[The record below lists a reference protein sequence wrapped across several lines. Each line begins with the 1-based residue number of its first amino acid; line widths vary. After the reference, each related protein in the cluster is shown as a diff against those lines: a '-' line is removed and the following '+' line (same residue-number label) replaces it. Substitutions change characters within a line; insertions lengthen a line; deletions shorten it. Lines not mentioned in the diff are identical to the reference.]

1 MPWLT
6 RVDQT
11 GPSPMRG
18 RGEEFETV
26 LGLLDSTQQGQGQ
39 VLLVEGEPGTGKS
52 LLLAQAGEEAGHRG
66 FLLVVAAA
74 GELSPAPLLAAV
86 NAARATPG
94 NGAGRRET
102 TAPAPRADVVLAG
115 LEELASAGP
124 VLVTADDVQWADPAT
139 MQAFRSMPT
148 AAGVLPAVLD
158 PGHGRVS

>member
-1 MPWLT
+1 MADQSGPNGAQPDAGT
-6 RVDQT
+6 R
-11 GPSPMRG
+11 
-18 RGEEFETV
+18 EEFETV